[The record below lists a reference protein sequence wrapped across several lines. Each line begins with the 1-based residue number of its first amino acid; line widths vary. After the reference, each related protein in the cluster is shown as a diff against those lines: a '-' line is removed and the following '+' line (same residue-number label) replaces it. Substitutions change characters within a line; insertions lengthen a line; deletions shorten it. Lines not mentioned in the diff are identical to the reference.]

1 MGRLNYGAHGEKHGA
16 GGMKTYQD
24 YYEQAA
30 STPVPTEVDE
40 SHTKYLAEWEAGE
53 WPQHETGPLS
63 ITTWYACW
71 LHAKE
76 AGVPMCT
83 DKVTS
88 EG

>member
-1 MGRLNYGAHGEKHGA
+1 MDFILKETN
-16 GGMKTYQD
+16 MKTYQD

-40 SHTKYLAEWEAGE
+40 SHAKYLAEWA
-53 WPQHETGPLS
+53 QHETRPLS

-88 EG
+88 EE

>member
-1 MGRLNYGAHGEKHGA
+1 
-16 GGMKTYQD
+16 MKTYQD

-40 SHTKYLAEWEAGE
+40 SHTKYLAEWSRGE
-53 WPQHETGPLS
+53 WPQHETRPLS

-76 AGVPMCT
+76 TGVPMYV

-88 EG
+88 ENEQLAQGGKI

>member
-1 MGRLNYGAHGEKHGA
+1 
-16 GGMKTYQD
+16 MKSYQD

-40 SHTKYLAEWEAGE
+40 LHTKYLSEWEAGE
-53 WPQHETGPLS
+53 WPQHETRPLS

-76 AGVPMCT
+76 TGVPMYT
-83 DKVTS
+83 DNVTS
-88 EG
+88 ED